1 MNQSFDSQEQLK
13 AKLKGISDDFFD
25 LNSTNQKNLSKFSVD
40 ERNAKRKSPEK
51 TEGLYRNAFQ
61 IDRDRIIHTN
71 SFRRLKHKSQVF
83 VAPKGDH
90 YTTRLTHVIEVSQIG
105 RTIARALNLNEDLVE
120 AASLGHDL
128 GHTPF
133 G

>member
-1 MNQSFDSQEQLK
+1 MKMNQSFDSQEQLK
-13 AKLKGISDDFFD
+13 AKLKNISDDFFD

-51 TEGLYRNAFQ
+51 IEGLYRNAFQ

-105 RTIARALNLNEDLVE
+105 RTIARALNLNDFPLN
-120 AASLGHDL
+120 L
-128 GHTPF
+128 TKPF
-133 G
+133 S